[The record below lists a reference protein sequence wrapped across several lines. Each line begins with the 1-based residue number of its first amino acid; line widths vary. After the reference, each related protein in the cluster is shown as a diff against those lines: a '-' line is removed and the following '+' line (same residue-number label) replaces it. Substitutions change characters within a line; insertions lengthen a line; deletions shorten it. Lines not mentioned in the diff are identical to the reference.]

1 MTLHSCETKPLL
13 DAIRDQWDSLLP
25 PRIEIL
31 SPRPRL
37 PGEVWKPSQYRAT
50 EGLNFSNQ
58 YRRKLWLL
66 ERQIFSTF
74 LTKYLNI
81 GPELLSIKI
90 NSRLWSILD
99 TWARHSKQLFSLSS
113 ERSPSPPYGTKPF
126 SWEAKIWSASDQMF
140 NLSVWSFA
148 IKWSYLI
155 QNKLLTWCDQVFQH
169 KSIMFLQRNHV
180 EFVQLF
186 KKTCWKKPPHL
197 QNSGSIWSRE
207 LEGWEY
213 LNRFFSSNKPSQ
225 DLFGF

>member
-81 GPELLSIKI
+81 GPELLSNKI
-90 NSRLWSILD
+90 NSQLWSILNCD
-99 TWARHSKQLFSLSS
+99 LFSIVTNS
-113 ERSPSPPYGTKPF
+113 R
-126 SWEAKIWSASDQMF
+126 
-140 NLSVWSFA
+140 NLSKALQATLQLVLGKVSLAAIWHKTFYIFTVIFYYHCFFFIHVMAISFFFIYA
-148 IKWSYLI
+148 MATS
-155 QNKLLTWCDQVFQH
+155 
-169 KSIMFLQRNHV
+169 
-180 EFVQLF
+180 LF
-186 KKTCWKKPPHL
+186 DSK
-197 QNSGSIWSRE
+197 
-207 LEGWEY
+207 
-213 LNRFFSSNKPSQ
+213 
-225 DLFGF
+225 

>member
-58 YRRKLWLL
+58 YRQKLWLL
-66 ERQIFSTF
+66 EHQLFSTF
-74 LTKYLNI
+74 LTEYLNI
-81 GPELLSIKI
+81 GPELLSNKI
-90 NSRLWSILD
+90 NSRLWSIFNCDQFLIVIYSRLWPILE

-126 SWEAKIWSASDQMF
+126 SWEAKIWSASDHMF
-140 NLSVWSFA
+140 NLSVWSFG
-148 IKWSYLI
+148 IKCSYLI
-155 QNKLLTWCDQVFQH
+155 QNKVLTWCDQVFQH
-169 KSIMFLQRNHV
+169 KSIMFL
-180 EFVQLF
+180 
-186 KKTCWKKPPHL
+186 
-197 QNSGSIWSRE
+197 
-207 LEGWEY
+207 
-213 LNRFFSSNKPSQ
+213 
-225 DLFGF
+225 

>member
-1 MTLHSCETKPLL
+1 MTLHSSETKPLL
-13 DAIRDQWDSLLP
+13 DAIRDQWNSLLP

-81 GPELLSIKI
+81 SPELLSIKI
-90 NSRLWSILD
+90 NSQLWSILDCDQFLIVIYSRLWSILNCDQFSIVIYSRLWSILD

-126 SWEAKIWSASDQMF
+126 SWEAKIWSASDHMF
-140 NLSVWSFA
+140 NLSVWSFG
-148 IKWSYLI
+148 IKCSYLI
-155 QNKLLTWCDQVFQH
+155 QNKVLTWCDQVFQH
-169 KSIMFLQRNHV
+169 KSIMFL
-180 EFVQLF
+180 
-186 KKTCWKKPPHL
+186 
-197 QNSGSIWSRE
+197 
-207 LEGWEY
+207 
-213 LNRFFSSNKPSQ
+213 
-225 DLFGF
+225 